1 MPAEGLLLELRKAK
15 LLGKYNA
22 AKSFLIVT

>member
-15 LLGKYNA
+15 LLVKYRA
-22 AKSFLIVT
+22 AKSFLITT